1 MKIDLGNIRNKFKN
15 IYILGSRPIQD
26 WRRVVYFATS
36 ILIGVLIWS
45 YFFYFSVQSEFKSD
59 LKTVS
64 KIVPVKDKEAEI
76 RDVVEKY
83 RAKEQFFGVLSGTE
97 VDTNRAM
104 VASTTP
110 AISSASSSDALS
122 GTTSNIQ

>member
-1 MKIDLGNIRNKFKN
+1 MKTDLGNIRNKFKN

-26 WRRVVYFATS
+26 WRRIVYFFAS
-36 ILIGVLIWS
+36 IMIGVLIWS

-59 LKTVS
+59 LKTAS
-64 KIVPVKDKEAEI
+64 KIVPAKDKEAEI

-83 RAKEQFFGVLSGTE
+83 RAKEQFFDILSGAE

-110 AISSASSSDALS
+110 AISSASSSNVLS